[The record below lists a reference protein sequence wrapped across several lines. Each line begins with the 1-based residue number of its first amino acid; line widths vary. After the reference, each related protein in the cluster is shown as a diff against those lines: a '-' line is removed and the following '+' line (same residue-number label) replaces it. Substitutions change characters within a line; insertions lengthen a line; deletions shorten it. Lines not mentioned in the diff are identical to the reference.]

1 MPYEFNPES
10 FAKFTQDILNANG
23 DQATITDVIGD
34 MSDTMTDAFS
44 AMAKAKEDID
54 TITAERDRLRDTNS
68 RLILRVG
75 SFDKQKV
82 GTEQQEPE
90 HLSTKSRLEK
100 YIAEHGV

>member
-10 FAKFTQDILNANG
+10 FTRFTQDILNANG

-75 SFDKQKV
+75 SFDKQN
-82 GTEQQEPE
+82 GAPEQEKPE
-90 HLSTKSRLEK
+90 RVTTKSRLEK